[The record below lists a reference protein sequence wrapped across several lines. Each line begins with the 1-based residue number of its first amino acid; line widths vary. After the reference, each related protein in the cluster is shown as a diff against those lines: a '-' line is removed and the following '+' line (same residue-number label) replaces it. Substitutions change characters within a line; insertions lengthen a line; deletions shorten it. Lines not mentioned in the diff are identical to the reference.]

1 MASKRRSTQNN
12 DPMIFSAWNYKILSL
27 GLLLVIIGFTAM
39 YIENEVY
46 GIISLYISPIV
57 IMAGYVTVIF
67 AILKDKNG
75 TSVPPSDQ
83 S

>member
-1 MASKRRSTQNN
+1 MAHKRRNAQSNN
-12 DPMIFSAWNYKILSL
+12 SMIFSAWNYKMLSL

-46 GIISLYISPIV
+46 GFISLFISPIM

-67 AILKDKNG
+67 AILKGKNG
-75 TSVPPSDQ
+75 SSVTSSD
-83 S
+83 